1 MIIEGVIFMVLLS
14 SGISIQEFL
23 QLPETKP
30 SSEYIDGNIYQK
42 PMPQGKHSIVQTEL
56 ATAINQRG
64 KLQKLTL
71 ALTELRCT
79 FGGRSLVP
87 DIAVFEWSRI
97 LADKDGEIAN
107 KFEIYPD
114 WIIEILSPDQFP
126 NRVINKIVFCINHGT
141 KLGWFL
147 DPNDKSVMVFQ
158 PNQLPEVKYDN
169 DQLPVLDV
177 LTDWQITPAVIF
189 SWLKVK

>member
-1 MIIEGVIFMVLLS
+1 MVILS
-14 SGISIQEFL
+14 SNISLTEFL

-30 SSEYIDGNIYQK
+30 ASEYIDAKIYQK
-42 PMPQGKHSIVQTEL
+42 PMPQGKHSRIQTRLSTE
-56 ATAINQRG
+56 INQVSEPE
-64 KLQKLTL
+64 QKAL

-87 DIAVFEWSRI
+87 DISIFEWSR
-97 LADKDGEIAN
+97 LVVDESGEIAN

-126 NRVINKIVFCINHGT
+126 NRVIDKIIFCINHGT
-141 KLGWFL
+141 KLGWFI
-147 DPNDKSVMVFQ
+147 DSNDKSVMVFQ
-158 PNQLPEVKYDN
+158 PNNLPEVKYNN
-169 DQLPVLDV
+169 DKLAVFNV
-177 LTDWQITPAVIF
+177 LTNWQITPADIF